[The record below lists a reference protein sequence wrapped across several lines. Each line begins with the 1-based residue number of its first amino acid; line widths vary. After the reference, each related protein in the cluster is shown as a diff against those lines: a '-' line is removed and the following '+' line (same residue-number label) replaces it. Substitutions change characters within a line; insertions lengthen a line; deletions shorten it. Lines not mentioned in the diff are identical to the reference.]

1 MVKSLKKESFLL
13 KVWNIVWPLFIY
25 MIAQNGIVVL
35 AGGIFGFFSDAQE
48 LLLRYSVGC
57 VFVAALICIPIYY
70 KMYRKDESEHG
81 STRECVLLD
90 NKDCLMIVLSGAS
103 LALAMNNMIA
113 ITPLPILFTGYE
125 ETNEIVYSGSLIL
138 QILSAGIFAC
148 IVEELC
154 VRGVVYGRLKR
165 YFSKKNAMLISA
177 LIFGVYHLNVV
188 QGVYAFVLGLYFVWL
203 YERYQSL
210 WASCIAHISANLFV
224 ILLAGSQLFQKL
236 RENLVGFCLITCI
249 SLLIF
254 YYSWRMIKE
263 SVASNKL
270 EFEEKEPD
278 TLEKLTEEYKVQER
292 ED

>member
-1 MVKSLKKESFLL
+1 MVKRLKKESFLL

-25 MIAQNGIVVL
+25 TIAQNGIVLL
-35 AGGIFGFFSDAQE
+35 AGGIFGFFGDAQE
-48 LLLRYSVGC
+48 LLMRYSVGC
-57 VFVAALICIPIYY
+57 VLVAALICIPIYY
-70 KMYRKDESEHG
+70 KMYRKDECEKG
-81 STRECVLLD
+81 TTRERVLPD
-90 NKDCLMIVLSGAS
+90 NKDCLLIVLSGAS

-113 ITPLPILFTGYE
+113 VTPLPVLFAGYE
-125 ETNEIVYSGSLIL
+125 ETNEIIYSGSLIL

-154 VRGVVYGRLKR
+154 VRGVVYGRLKQ
-165 YFSKKNAMLISA
+165 YFSKKNAMIISA

-188 QGVYAFVLGLYFVWL
+188 QGVYAFVLGFYFVWL

-210 WASCIAHISANLFV
+210 WAPCIAHISANLFV
-224 ILLAGSQLFQKL
+224 ILLAGSQVFQKL
-236 RENLVGFCLITCI
+236 LENMVGFCLITCI

-263 SVASNKL
+263 SAVSNKL

>member
-13 KVWNIVWPLFIY
+13 KVWNIVWPLFVY

-70 KMYRKDESEHG
+70 KMYRKDESENG
-81 STRECVLLD
+81 STRERVLLD
-90 NKDCLMIVLSGAS
+90 NKDCLLIVLSGAS

-154 VRGVVYGRLKR
+154 VRGIVYGRLKR

-236 RENLVGFCLITCI
+236 LENLVGFCLITCI

-263 SVASNKL
+263 SVSSNKL